1 MLLRVAYDP
10 DREPKVMRVQTGIVN
25 SDDLFLPKR
34 DRIFVLNRDKIYV
47 PVQEHQSG
55 ACD

>member
-10 DREPKVMRVQTGIVN
+10 DRETKVMRVQTGIVN